1 MEVSP
6 YINQLSRISSVIKV
20 LKHIQCLL
28 FRKHYKERLD
38 MYVLKAENLS
48 KTYGSKRG
56 ISYEALHQFNLTVS
70 QCEFIGIMGPS
81 GSGKTTLLNLLS
93 TLDTPTSGKVMINEK
108 TVTSLPHY
116 KLAKFRRQEM
126 GFIFQD
132 FNLLE
137 TLTIGENILLPLTL
151 NKVPVKEMNKKLTSI
166 TKQLGIDDII
176 DKRIMEV
183 SGGQMQRAAIARA
196 LIHKPSI
203 IFADEP
209 TGNLDSKASLQVM
222 EALSRLQ
229 SEQQTA
235 TLMVTHD
242 PFAASFCQRVIF
254 IKDGRLYNEIH
265 RGNNRQNFF
274 QDILNMQSLLG
285 GNLNDLQTI
294 RF

>member
-1 MEVSP
+1 MH
-6 YINQLSRISSVIKV
+6 V
-20 LKHIQCLL
+20 L
-28 FRKHYKERLD
+28 E
-38 MYVLKAENLS
+38 ANNLS

-56 ISYEALHQFNLTVS
+56 ISYEALHQFNLAVK
-70 QCEFIGIMGPS
+70 QGEFIGIMGPS

-93 TLDTPTSGKVMINEK
+93 TIDKPSSGKVIINGK
-108 TVTSLPHY
+108 TVTSFSRHQ
-116 KLAKFRRQEM
+116 LAKFRRKEM
-126 GFIFQD
+126 GFVFQD

-151 NKVPVKEMNKKLTSI
+151 NKIKVKDMTHKLLII
-166 TKQLGIDDII
+166 TKQLEIDDII

-196 LIHKPSI
+196 LIHNPSI

-222 EALSRLQ
+222 NTLSHLQ
-229 SEQQTA
+229 KHYQTA

-254 IKDGRLYNEIH
+254 IKDGELYNEIH
-265 RGNNRQNFF
+265 QGDNRQSFF
-274 QDILNMQSLLG
+274 EDILNMQSLLG
-285 GNLNDLQTI
+285 GNIHDLQTV